1 MNATQKIIETN
12 CCATCD
18 IKEQLLKRYDKF
30 NFTKNAT
37 FGYPPTNGLGFFTLS
52 FFQIF
57 MLKLFNRTWLLHMM
71 NIASQTKAIF

>member
-1 MNATQKIIETN
+1 MNATQKIIKTN

-37 FGYPPTNGLGFFTLS
+37 FGYPSTNGLGFFT
-52 FFQIF
+52 
-57 MLKLFNRTWLLHMM
+57 
-71 NIASQTKAIF
+71 